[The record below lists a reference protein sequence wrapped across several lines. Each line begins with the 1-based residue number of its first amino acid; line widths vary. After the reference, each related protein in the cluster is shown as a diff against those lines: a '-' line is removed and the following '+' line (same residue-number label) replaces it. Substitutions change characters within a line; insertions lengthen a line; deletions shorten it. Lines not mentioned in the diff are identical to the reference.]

1 MQYIPAIY
9 KNINLKKSTISAI
22 QLVAT
27 ENIACCKSIPG
38 ASGIASPPWKS
49 SVADAC
55 PTAAITRFSPIRTW
69 VGSESFTHV
78 NKNTL
83 GWLTMEK
90 LPSTEQ
96 PKYHWPKAGWSSS
109 KWNIWLVLRNQ
120 TSEGTLWINILEKA
134 QCKNNQKYIDRMRW
148 QGVKTYIWTAGII
161 SYINIV

>member
-1 MQYIPAIY
+1 MYI
-9 KNINLKKSTISAI
+9 NNFSHSAG
-22 QLVAT
+22 
-27 ENIACCKSIPG
+27 CHRKHRMCSKKSIPG

-69 VGSESFTHV
+69 VGSKSFTHV

-90 LPSTEQ
+90 LPSMEQ

-109 KWNIWLVLRNQ
+109 KWNIWLFLRNQ

-134 QCKNNQKYIDRMRW
+134 QCKNILIECVDR
-148 QGVKTYIWTAGII
+148 KLKNTYGAL
-161 SYINIV
+161 V